1 MKYLVFISD
10 TAPFPTVDTDPSTG
24 ILAALS
30 ENGIKGTVVPF
41 TDLTLAG
48 YPDSIF
54 SADEE
59 KEEAVAADEADE
71 SHDEAFPEER
81 AEVTEEETAEE
92 PIKTEEAPAEADE
105 SPMPFVD
112 KWNIFAYALSD
123 SDEVLNTLASLSVTG
138 KKVDSLSALPLVCD
152 GALAYYHL
160 TEEMSGEDFEKSLAA
175 LLSSALSEDDVRVL
189 AIGKEEDGVRPY
201 LLAAVDKPCENA
213 EDVVPEPIDTEENTK
228 TEECGEPE
236 EKNETEQEE
245 AADLLTPDEESQE
258 PLFPALAPNAL
269 VKEPS
274 LLLSALLDVIPEKDA
289 TEDTQPTAEETA
301 TEKEEKTPLSHLIF
315 EWLELFAFSLA
326 AVLIVMTFFFRHS
339 PVSGTSMLP
348 TLNNGDILLISRLEY
363 TPERGDVVI
372 VQSEKDDLR
381 RPLVKRVIA
390 LGGDTIRINFETWE
404 IAVNGEVIDEPYIDK
419 LPIPMEV
426 YGTAMFLLRV
436 DDELPI
442 YEGTVPEG
450 KLFILGDNR
459 NNSKDS
465 RAIGFVDEREIIG
478 DVRYRLFPLDQAGEV
493 D

>member
-10 TAPFPTVDTDPSTG
+10 TAPFPTVDGDSLTG
-24 ILAALS
+24 ILGALS

-48 YPDSIF
+48 YPDSAL
-54 SADEE
+54 SVAEE
-59 KEEAVAADEADE
+59 KEQATATD
-71 SHDEAFPEER
+71 DEAF
-81 AEVTEEETAEE
+81 TEESTEV
-92 PIKTEEAPAEADE
+92 TEEAPAEEPAATATDDV
-105 SPMPFVD
+105 SPVPFVD
-112 KWNIFAYALSD
+112 KWSIFAYALSD
-123 SDEVLNTLASLSVTG
+123 SDEVLNTFASLSVAG
-138 KKVDSLSALPLVCD
+138 EKVDSLSVLPLVCH
-152 GALAYYHL
+152 GALTYYRL

-175 LLSSALSEDDVRVL
+175 LLSSALSEEDVRVL

-201 LLAAVDKPCENA
+201 LLAAVDKPCEAA
-213 EDVVPEPIDTEENTK
+213 EDVAPEPTEPEENTE

-245 AADLLTPDEESQE
+245 AADFLSPDEENQKSR
-258 PLFPALAPNAL
+258 FPSLTPNAL
-269 VKEPS
+269 VEEPS

-348 TLNNGDILLISRLEY
+348 TLNNGDILLISRFEY

-404 IAVNGEVIDEPYIDK
+404 ITVNGEVIDEPYIDK

-426 YGTAMFLLRV
+426 YATAMFLLRV

-478 DVRYRLFPLDQAGEV
+478 DVRYRLFPLDRAGEV